1 MALMMMFSNKNRET
15 FKNEAIR
22 HGFSYYQTDNIYL
35 FLRYAKE
42 AKPDVVMMDFE
53 DDFNCDRGLMGE
65 LKKNLCESDVCPR
78 IFLSRFANFEGKT
91 FFEKTDFDKAD
102 VQKYLN

>member
-1 MALMMMFSNKNRET
+1 MALLMIFSNKNREN

-22 HGFSYYQTDNIYL
+22 LGFEYYQTDNIYQ

-42 AKPDVVMMDFE
+42 AKPEVVMIDFE
-53 DDFNCDRGLMGE
+53 DGFNCDGLLMNE
-65 LKKNLCESDVCPR
+65 LKNNLCENDVCPR
-78 IFLSRFANFEGKT
+78 IFLSRIEDFEGKV

>member
-1 MALMMMFSNKNRET
+1 MALVMLFSKKIREN

-22 HGFSYYQTDNIYL
+22 LGFEYYQTDNIYQ

-53 DDFNCDRGLMGE
+53 DNFNFDGLLMSE
-65 LKKNLCESDVCPR
+65 VKNNLCNDDVCPR
-78 IFLSRFANFEGKT
+78 IFVNRTADFVGEIFFQNT
-91 FFEKTDFDKAD
+91 DFEKND